1 MKKLILFSLVAIL
14 ATSCNGQD
22 NDTLKQDFA
31 KTETPQDT
39 VKPKVSWKVNKEVDE
54 NGNVIRYD
62 SIYSWSSSS
71 GNLKSF
77 NSMEVDSIYS
87 AMQSRMK
94 QHFSNFGFSEFS
106 SFKDQ
111 DSIMNQFF
119 SDSFFSNKMTTDF
132 PDIESIRQ
140 RMEAMQQQFFNQQRA
155 IIPKIEEKENDRD
168 KKRI

>member
-22 NDTLKQDFA
+22 TDNLKEDII
-31 KTETPQDT
+31 KTETSMDT
-39 VKPKVSWKVNKEVDE
+39 IKPKVSWKVNKEVDE

-71 GNLKSF
+71 SHLKQF
-77 NSMEVDSIYS
+77 DSMEVDSVFS

-94 QHFSNFGFSEFS
+94 QQFSNFGFSEFS
-106 SFKDQ
+106 NFKNQ
-111 DSIMNQFF
+111 DSIMNLFF

-132 PDIESIRQ
+132 PDLESIRQ

-155 IIPKIEEKENDRD
+155 IIPKIEEKENDSD